1 MKISTETAGEPGA
14 IVDRAAGRHARSPTE
29 IPASGW
35 KAVAVRTWKQA
46 GEDNLGLVAAGVAFY
61 AFLALIPLLGSIVL
75 TYGLIATPQTVQS
88 NVQSLAAMMPA
99 EAAKLIGEQLTAVIE
114 TSGGKKGLGLLLALA
129 IALFGARNAAG
140 SVITALNIAYEE
152 EETRG
157 FIKVNLLA
165 LAITAIAVILAIV
178 AMGAVAA
185 LGHLETLLPGLP
197 GALLVFGKIL
207 SYGILL
213 AGASASAATLFRYAP
228 DRKKAK
234 WLWITSGSIFAAV
247 GWIILTLGFGF
258 YAANFGNYGK
268 TYGSLATVVVLLTW
282 VYLSAYILLFGAELN
297 SELEHQTVED
307 TTEGPAKPLGQRDAW
322 SADHVA
328 SDASADA
335 SVPAK
340 SDAPPVEQSD
350 LPRPSGGHPYL
361 ASRAAARVG
370 RVAGG
375 AKVGMIGSALAT
387 VGLGMLRR
395 PGRARA
401 GTALLVGAALLSI
414 LHREDDER

>member
-207 SYGILL
+207 SYVILL

-228 DRKKAK
+228 DRKKAT
-234 WLWITSGSIFAAV
+234 WLWITPGSIFAAV
-247 GWIILTLGFGF
+247 GWILLTLGFGF

-297 SELEHQTVED
+297 SELEHQTAED
-307 TTEGPAKPLGQRDAW
+307 TTEGPAKPLGARDAW

-328 SDASADA
+328 SDAGATGE
-335 SVPAK
+335 
-340 SDAPPVEQSD
+340 SDAPPIGQSD
-350 LPRPSGGHPYL
+350 PPQSSGGHSYL
-361 ASRAAARVG
+361 MSRAAARVG
-370 RVAGG
+370 RVAGS
-375 AKVGMIGSALAT
+375 AKVGMLGSALAT

>member
-1 MKISTETAGEPGA
+1 MKILNEIAGDPGA
-14 IVDRAAGRHARSPTE
+14 NADRAAGRHARSPTE

-197 GALLVFGKIL
+197 GALLVLGKIL
-207 SYGILL
+207 SYVMLL
-213 AGASASAATLFRYAP
+213 AGAAASAATLFRYAP
-228 DRKKAK
+228 DRKNAK
-234 WLWITSGSIFAAV
+234 WLWITPGSIFAAV
-247 GWIILTLGFGF
+247 GWILLTLGFGF
-258 YAANFGNYGK
+258 YAANFANYGK

-282 VYLSAYILLFGAELN
+282 VYLSAYILLFGVELN

-328 SDASADA
+328 SDAGAA
-335 SVPAK
+335 GEP
-340 SDAPPVEQSD
+340 DAPPIGQSD

-414 LHREDDER
+414 LHREEDER